1 MTSALDLNPKPAL
14 SATYIYIYIYIHTY
28 IHTYLSI
35 AISIYQSIY
44 IYVYIKPEDP
54 VSLDGEDERWRIGAC
69 SLSFS
74 GFEFRA

>member
-14 SATYIYIYIYIHTY
+14 SAYIYIY

-35 AISIYQSIY
+35 AISIYLSIYIYIY

-74 GFEFRA
+74 GFGFRA